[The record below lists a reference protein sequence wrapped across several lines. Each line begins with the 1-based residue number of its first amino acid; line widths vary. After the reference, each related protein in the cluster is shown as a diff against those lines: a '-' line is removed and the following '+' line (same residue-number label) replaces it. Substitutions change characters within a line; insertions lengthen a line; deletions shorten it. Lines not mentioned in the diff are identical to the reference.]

1 MAYNTLERKVHSM
14 RGYKNPLY
22 TGRRVYRSHY
32 EVKKRIKWL
41 CNEYGADNIVHM
53 PSKDDPNTEIVFV
66 RVQ

>member
-1 MAYNTLERKVHSM
+1 MSYYTLESKVHSM
-14 RGYKNPLY
+14 RGCKRPLY
-22 TGRRVYRSHY
+22 TGRRVYRSAY

-53 PSKDDPNTEIVFV
+53 PDKGDPNTEIVFV